1 MLKYNV
7 KHNLNL
13 TDCRYLNYKQ
23 IFALLK
29 SSQRRL
35 RSFSFCFLF
44 HLILA
49 KSFRLLLCVIS
60 SRQALL
66 YNINM
71 ENFPN
76 LWDNTV
82 CVQFSLEPVQ
92 ILGWFL
98 HLSLQTLRGVSKEKE
113 KIKHFIKVLS
123 YHVAMTM
130 AHKMYNE
137 DKCGQWDN
145 CPQATYV
152 CPLNWSSS
160 THLPLSGSSSR
171 PPHSP
176 ERVPSAGRGGV
187 WREKEGERE
196 RE

>member
-1 MLKYNV
+1 MRSV
-7 KHNLNL
+7 QFRTSTDPWMIPAPEPPNLEGS
-13 TDCRYLNYKQ
+13 KQ
-23 IFALLK
+23 I
-29 SSQRRL
+29 
-35 RSFSFCFLF
+35 
-44 HLILA
+44 
-49 KSFRLLLCVIS
+49 
-60 SRQALL
+60 
-66 YNINM
+66 
-71 ENFPN
+71 
-76 LWDNTV
+76 
-82 CVQFSLEPVQ
+82 
-92 ILGWFL
+92 
-98 HLSLQTLRGVSKEKE
+98 KE

-187 WREKEGERE
+187 FREKEGERE
-196 RE
+196 REQR